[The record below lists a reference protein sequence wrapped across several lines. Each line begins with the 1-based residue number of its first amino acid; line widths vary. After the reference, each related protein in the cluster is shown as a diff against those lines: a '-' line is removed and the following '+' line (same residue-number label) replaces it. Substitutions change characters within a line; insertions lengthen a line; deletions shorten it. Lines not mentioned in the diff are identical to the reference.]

1 MTLVLRPPFI
11 FNPLDTLPLLG
22 ALAVA
27 RTVNSSLGIKA
38 NVRWPNDIVVGRQ
51 KLAGVLAETTFIGN
65 QSKYTLLGIGIN
77 ANFHPNEMKEI
88 SPTPTTLLEILGSPI
103 DREELICMLLL
114 ETEHMYE
121 LASSKRGEDLMNLLR
136 ELDCSRKKH
145 VKIGIGT
152 EEISGVLE
160 DYDTFTKIRI
170 RTTQGSRVNLETSS
184 VASVEYID
192 F

>member
-1 MTLVLRPPFI
+1 MTIVLRPPFV

-27 RTVNSSLGIKA
+27 RTVNSSLSIKA
-38 NVRWPNDIVVGRQ
+38 GVRWPNDIVVGSQ
-51 KLAGVLAETTFIGN
+51 KLAGVLAEATFIGN
-65 QSKYTLLGIGIN
+65 QLQYTLLGIGIN
-77 ANFHPNEMKEI
+77 ANFRSSEIKEI
-88 SPTPTTLLEILGSPI
+88 SPAPTTLLELLGSPI
-103 DREELICMLLL
+103 DREKLICELLL

-121 LASSKRGEDLMNLLR
+121 LASSKRDEDLMNLLR
-136 ELDCSRKKH
+136 VLDCSREKR
-145 VKIGIGT
+145 VKIGVGT

-170 RTTQGSRVNLETSS
+170 KTTQGSHVYLETSS
-184 VASVEYID
+184 VSRVEYID

>member
-1 MTLVLRPPFI
+1 MTLILRPPFV

-65 QSKYTLLGIGIN
+65 QLQYTLLGIGIN
-77 ANFHPNEMKEI
+77 ANFHPSEIKEI
-88 SPTPTTLLEILGSPI
+88 FPTPTTLLELLGSPI
-103 DREELICMLLL
+103 DREELICVLLL

-121 LASSKRGEDLMNLLR
+121 LASSKLDEDLLNLLR
-136 ELDCSRKKH
+136 ELDCSREKH

-170 RTTQGSRVNLETSS
+170 RTAQGSRVDLETSS